1 MKKFFILISL
11 FAATGMLG
19 QKTLN
24 EYSYVVIPEQYDFT
38 NGKNGFELNEMTK
51 YYLNKHGFNAF
62 MTTEVPNVKRCD
74 GLYADV
80 QKEGGFVGTKLVLL
94 LKNCEGVE
102 VYRSKQGKSK
112 LKEFRKAYHEAIRE
126 VFAEVELLNI
136 DQKDITIYEDIAIV
150 PKSENIEKKDDVQKI
165 KKDPVKVDDAATMLI
180 EKETMK
186 VVLPNEVKTKVDSNN
201 STISSTAII
210 DGLLPKERFSSYTEG
225 DKTFLLRKTSTGYS
239 LYEETAT
246 AEDGLLLLG
255 KLSGDKNPLVY
266 KNSLDVSGQ
275 ATFDKNSNLTIKL
288 QGKTTSYTNQN

>member
-1 MKKFFILISL
+1 MKKFFILIGL

-102 VYRSKQGKSK
+102 VYRSTQGKSK
-112 LKEFRKAYHEAIRE
+112 LKEFRKAYQEAIRE
-126 VFAEVELLNI
+126 VFAEVESLSI

-150 PKSENIEKKDDVQKI
+150 PKTENTEKKVEEKKI
-165 KKDPVKVDDAATMLI
+165 KKDPVKTEDAATTTKI
-180 EKETMK
+180 KTTKTAFPEDI
-186 VVLPNEVKTKVDSNN
+186 KTKVALNDP
-201 STISSTAII
+201 TVSSTAII
-210 DGLLPKERFSSYTEG
+210 DGVLPDNRFSSYKVG

-255 KLSGDKNPLVY
+255 KLSGNKNSLIY

-288 QGKTTSYTNQN
+288 QGKTTSYSIQN